1 MVINESH
8 SGLTVSQFNLFPVD
22 DVPESGN
29 VVGAA
34 ILIIGIVGMFPHIK
48 RE

>member
-1 MVINESH
+1 MVIKESH

-22 DVPESGN
+22 DVPESGK

-34 ILIIGIVGMFPHIK
+34 ILIIEIVGMFPHIK